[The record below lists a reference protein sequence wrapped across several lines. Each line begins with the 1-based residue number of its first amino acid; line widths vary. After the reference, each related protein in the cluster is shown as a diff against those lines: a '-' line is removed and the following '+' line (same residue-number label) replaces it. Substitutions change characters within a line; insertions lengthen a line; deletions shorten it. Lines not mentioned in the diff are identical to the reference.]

1 MKQIIKDTRNRTKA
15 RKEAERQRDFDTW
28 ADRLIVAFIIL
39 FPAYLIIRTVMTG

>member
-15 RKEAERQRDFDTW
+15 RRHAESMRDWDTW

-39 FPAYLIIRTVMTG
+39 FPVYLVVRTLMS